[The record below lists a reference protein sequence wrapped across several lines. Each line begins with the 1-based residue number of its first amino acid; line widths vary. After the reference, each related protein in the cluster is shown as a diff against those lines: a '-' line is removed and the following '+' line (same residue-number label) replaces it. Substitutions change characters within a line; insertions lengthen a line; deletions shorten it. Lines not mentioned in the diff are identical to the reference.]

1 MASKYDV
8 LLNLANSLYDRL
20 AEWEKSH
27 SIEED
32 RAVCEQFEEFMG
44 WRESEDVTEHR
55 ERNLDAPQR
64 GRKKS

>member
-20 AEWEKSH
+20 SQWEKSH

-32 RAVCEQFEEFMG
+32 RVVCEQFEEFMG

-55 ERNLDAPQR
+55 RQESRSTRRSVP
-64 GRKKS
+64 K